1 MSVSERR
8 AEIIEILCRRRYD
21 TRSNLAFELGVSKRT
36 IELDIAALSLE
47 YPIYTQQGNGGGIY
61 VIEGFYL
68 HRRFMST
75 KQVQTLIEI
84 CVTLSG
90 EQLQI
95 VESIIRDFAK
105 PKTYKENK

>member
-36 IELDIAALSLE
+36 IELDIAALSLD

-61 VIEGFYL
+61 VVEGFYL

-75 KQVQTLIEI
+75 KQVQTLN
-84 CVTLSG
+84 LQG
-90 EQLQI
+90 EQIMISTKQI
-95 VESIIRDFAK
+95 NQELRDIRYYYSK
-105 PKTYKENK
+105 

>member
-61 VIEGFYL
+61 VVEGFYL
-68 HRRFMST
+68 HKRFMSN

-84 CVTLSG
+84 SLTLDG
-90 EQLQI
+90 EHLQI